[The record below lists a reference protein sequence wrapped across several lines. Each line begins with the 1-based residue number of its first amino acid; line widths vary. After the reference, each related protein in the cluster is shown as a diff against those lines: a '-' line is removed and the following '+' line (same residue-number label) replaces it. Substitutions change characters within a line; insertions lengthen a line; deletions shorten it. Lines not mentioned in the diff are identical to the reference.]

1 MVCVPLEEGGEMWEE
16 GKEGLRVGGG
26 RECER
31 KKVRCEGEGGGT
43 WEEGKKKKTD
53 YAKGC

>member
-1 MVCVPLEEGGEMWEE
+1 MYLWRKE
-16 GKEGLRVGGG
+16 GKCGRKEKKVWGREG
-26 RECER
+26 ECER